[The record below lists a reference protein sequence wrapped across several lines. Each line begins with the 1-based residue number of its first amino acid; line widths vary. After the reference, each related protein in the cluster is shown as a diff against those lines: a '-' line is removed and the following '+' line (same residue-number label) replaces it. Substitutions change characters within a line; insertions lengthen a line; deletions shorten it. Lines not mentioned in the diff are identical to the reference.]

1 MSISYYADK
10 RQFTL
15 TGQNFSYSFH
25 VTDEAYLNHL
35 YYGAKLSE
43 GADLT
48 YRYQKCTE
56 NDYAGQIDATPAKY
70 TSLMPE
76 YSQCNYGDF
85 RAAALLIEDG
95 DGAPVIDLRYSGY
108 AFLPQKPCIA
118 SGIPVSR
125 GGETLAVT
133 LTDAYLNIDVVLY
146 YTVYEDCGILTRRA
160 EIRNRGKK
168 TIRLKRAL
176 SISLDFPDANFELL
190 TLVGNHACERQVQK
204 TPLMIGFAGVG
215 NSRGMSSHHHSPFA
229 ALMRPDCREESGEI
243 YGCSLMYSGSHL
255 EQAEVDHGNR
265 TRLLCGIHPLN
276 FTWVLD
282 PGASF
287 ETPEAVLCYSS
298 CGMGAMSRSYHD
310 FFRRY
315 VLSPR
320 FVGRSRPIV
329 FNSWEGM
336 HFGFH
341 QESLTRAIESL
352 RGSGIELFVLDDGWF
367 GQRNCTSSG
376 LGDWTVNREKLP
388 GGLRAVADCCRENGM
403 QFGLWIE
410 PEMVNPDSS
419 LFRAHPDWIIRAP
432 GRAPVLSRNQCVL
445 DITRR
450 EVLDFIKSEMHRVIS
465 ESSASYIKWD
475 ANRHLTENWS
485 AGLPPEHQGEVQ
497 HRYILA
503 VYELAEYLTSSF
515 PDILFEG
522 CSGGGGRFDGA
533 MLHYFPQIWV
543 SDDTDAHE
551 RTGIQYGTGLCFPLC
566 TQSCHVSGV
575 PNIRNGRVI
584 PLRTRAAVAS
594 LGIFGYE
601 FDCSALPPVERARI
615 PEDIAAYRRI
625 EDLVLNGDLYRMK
638 NTAESNE
645 FLVALVSKDRSR
657 AYAVYYQAL
666 NPHKNAPQIRINGLD
681 DRLLYLVEE
690 LNLTLYGDVL
700 RLVGIQLPRMR
711 QDFDVC
717 TLHIKAVTDGAAE
730 GGRRSEHEN
739 HVP

>member
-1 MSISYYADK
+1 MSITYHAARK
-10 RQFTL
+10 QFTL
-15 TGQNFSYSFH
+15 AGRNFSYIFH

-35 YYGAKLSE
+35 YYGAKLSD

-56 NDYAGQIDATPAKY
+56 NDYAGQIDGTPAKY

-76 YSQCNYGDF
+76 YSQSNYGDF
-85 RAAALLIEDG
+85 RAAAILIEDG
-95 DGAPVIDLRYSGY
+95 DGAPVIDLRYSGHEI
-108 AFLPQKPCIA
+108 LPQKPRIA
-118 SGIPVSR
+118 SGIPVAR

-133 LTDAYLNIDVVLY
+133 LTDAYLNVDVVLY

-160 EIRNRGKK
+160 EIRNRGRKP
-168 TIRLKRAL
+168 IRLKRAL
-176 SISLDFPDANFELL
+176 SVSLDFPDADFELL
-190 TLVGNHACERQVQK
+190 TLVGNHACERQVRK
-204 TPLMIGFAGVG
+204 TPLTVGFVGVG

-265 TRLLCGIHPLN
+265 TRLLCGIQPQN
-276 FTWVLD
+276 FTWVLE
-282 PGASF
+282 PGEAF

-310 FFRRY
+310 FFRQY
-315 VLSPR
+315 VLPPR
-320 FVGRSRPIV
+320 FVGQPRPIV

-336 HFGFH
+336 HFGFS
-341 QESLTRAIESL
+341 QESLMHAIEGM

-367 GQRNCTSSG
+367 GRRNSATAG
-376 LGDWTVNREKLP
+376 LGDWTVNTQKLP

-403 QFGLWIE
+403 RFGLWIE
-410 PEMVNPDSS
+410 PEMVNPDSN
-419 LFRAHPDWIIRAP
+419 LYRAHPDWIIRAP

-445 DITRR
+445 DLTRR
-450 EVLDFIKSEMHRVIS
+450 EVLDFIKSEMYRVIS
-465 ESSASYIKWD
+465 ESGASYIKWD

-485 AGLPPEHQGEVQ
+485 AGLSPERQGEVQ

-551 RTGIQYGTGLCFPLC
+551 RTGIQYGTGMCFPLC
-566 TQSCHVSGV
+566 AQSCHVSGV

-584 PLRTRAAVAS
+584 PLRTRAAIAS
-594 LGIFGYE
+594 LGIYGYE
-601 FDCSALPPVERARI
+601 FDCNALPPEERAQI
-615 PEDIAAYRRI
+615 PADIAAYRRI

-645 FLVALVSKDRSR
+645 FSVALVSKDRSR

-666 NPHKNAPQIRINGLD
+666 NPHKNAPQVRINGLD
-681 DRLLYLVEE
+681 DHRLYRIEE
-690 LNLTLYGDVL
+690 LNLVLYGDVL
-700 RLVGIQLPRMR
+700 RSVGIQLPRMH

-717 TLHIKAVTDGAAE
+717 TLHIEAVSDAAE
-730 GGRRSEHEN
+730 KREEM
-739 HVP
+739 PEP